1 MQTSWRFCP
10 DEASEGGF
18 SCEGCAAPGCRG
30 WWRRGFLHTAGCSP
44 CRLRQPEL
52 PGEQLCSETA
62 TSSRH
67 RHPEKPPGPRG
78 WRSRV
83 SAHHG
88 QAAAFLASAGRGLGD
103 TGKRGTVCPI
113 FTAHVHG
120 PPPPSRCPPFLRDSW
135 PDTQNGCPSP
145 SPTHSAGSVWVLLE
159 SACSEL
165 LLPGPADSPA
175 FVIDRVFQNLPAWKL
190 ARLALLPLLPPRV
203 PAPEFLGRQ
212 FLLWTHGF
220 LAHSRGRPAEELMVN
235 ACLVLLPLQNCA
247 LS

>member
-1 MQTSWRFCP
+1 METGLPPHSRLLAVQA
-10 DEASEGGF
+10 EAAGAPRGTALQRNSHIFPAQAPREAPGSVWVAQPGLSAPWPGGCF
-18 SCEGCAAPGCRG
+18 SCQHGEGSG
-30 WWRRGFLHTAGCSP
+30 
-44 CRLRQPEL
+44 
-52 PGEQLCSETA
+52 
-62 TSSRH
+62 RH
-67 RHPEKPPGPRG
+67 REAWNSLPHLYSPRA
-78 WRSRV
+78 RTPTPQQV
-83 SAHHG
+83 
-88 QAAAFLASAGRGLGD
+88 
-103 TGKRGTVCPI
+103 
-113 FTAHVHG
+113 
-120 PPPPSRCPPFLRDSW
+120 PPFLRDSW
-135 PDTQNGCPSP
+135 LDTQNGCPSP

-220 LAHSRGRPAEELMVN
+220 LAHSWGRPAEELMVN
-235 ACLVLLPLQNCA
+235 ACLVLLPPQNCA